1 MSDRRGTTLGKY
13 QIVDRLGEGGMGTV
27 YRARDEMLD
36 RDVAIKVL
44 RPDLVRQTAL
54 VERFRTEAIALARLA
69 HPRIATL
76 YGLERDGDEFYMV
89 MEFLRGETL
98 EDLVARTGRVSWRRA
113 AGICAQVAEALDHA
127 HDHGVVHR
135 DIKPANIMIGPGD
148 ATKVMDFGIARMAGS
163 SRQTRHGHS
172 VGTPAYMAPEQLR
185 GEECD
190 GRTDLYALG
199 AVFYELVTGKVAFEA
214 DSDYKLMM
222 RQLNEPPMA
231 PSESNPELP
240 AVVDRTVLR
249 AMSKLPGDRYAT
261 AAAMRNALMEAAAS
275 VVTETHAARGPA
287 PATRIA
293 STPRHATPHDGS
305 AATAPVA
312 TTAPV
317 YTTAAGSSSGGTSGG
332 LWTDWRT
339 WSTVAML
346 ALAVGVVLRSGG
358 TDTPAVPSE
367 GPPSTEIGPTV
378 SARPIPPPV
387 LGPGAQSRPA
397 APVGGSGV
405 APPPEVIRQP
415 DPVRKTPPSRQ
426 TPAPAPAPAPPPT
439 PAPAPEKKPDTPSP
453 VGGSDGGTSRNSAAD
468 SEREVATAV
477 RDWFRRGDG
486 AGLTGSVDG
495 QPADRMLRE
504 KRLVLGAPGTPSVNV
519 NGSEATATVSSEVEV
534 RSAFGS
540 SKRKTARFT
549 LQLSQGANGSWR
561 VTRATVQG

>member
-1 MSDRRGTTLGKY
+1 MTDRRGTTLGKY
-13 QIVDRLGEGGMGTV
+13 QVLDRLGEGGMGTV

-36 RDVAIKVL
+36 REVAIKVL

-54 VERFRTEAIALARLA
+54 VERFRTEAVALARLA

-98 EDLVARTGRVSWRRA
+98 EALVAREGRISWRRA
-113 AGICAQVAEALDHA
+113 AQICAQVAEALDHA

-222 RQLNEPPMA
+222 RQLNDPPMP
-231 PSESNPELP
+231 PSASNPELP
-240 AVVDRTVLR
+240 AIVDRTVLR
-249 AMSKLPGDRYAT
+249 AMSKQPADRFAT

-275 VVTETHAARGPA
+275 VVTEAHATRGAA

-293 STPRHATPHDGS
+293 SAPHS
-305 AATAPVA
+305 APPQRIAIPDPIRGTASVATA
-312 TTAPV
+312 TETADQAIAP
-317 YTTAAGSSSGGTSGG
+317 ANHGI
-332 LWTDWRT
+332 WFDWRT
-339 WSTVAML
+339 WATVAML
-346 ALAVGVVLRSGG
+346 ALALGVVLRSGTG
-358 TDTPAVPSE
+358 KGPAVTPDTP
-367 GPPSTEIGPTV
+367 PPVEIGPPATDPAT
-378 SARPIPPPV
+378 SPGV
-387 LGPGAQSRPA
+387 LGSGVPPRPS
-397 APVGGSGV
+397 APVGGQV
-405 APPPEVIRQP
+405 IPPP
-415 DPVRKTPPSRQ
+415 PVVVAKPEPGRKTPPRAPAP
-426 TPAPAPAPAPPPT
+426 TPPPAPAPAPAP
-439 PAPAPEKKPDTPSP
+439 APEKKPAAPPQS
-453 VGGSDGGTSRNSAAD
+453 SA
-468 SEREVATAV
+468 ERTEDANAAAKDAQRAATTAV
-477 RDWFRRGDG
+477 RSWFQ
-486 AGLTGSVDG
+486 AGNATGLVGTVDG
-495 QPADRMLRE
+495 QPADRLIRE
-504 KRLVLGAPGTPSVNV
+504 KRLGLGQPGTPSVSI
-519 NGSEATATVSSEVEV
+519 NGSEATATVTSEVEL

-540 SKRKTARFT
+540 SKRKSARFT
-549 LQLSQGANGSWR
+549 LQLSQAANGTWR

>member
-1 MSDRRGTTLGKY
+1 MIDRRGTTLGKY
-13 QIVDRLGEGGMGTV
+13 RILDRLGEGGMGTV
-27 YRARDEMLD
+27 YHARDEMLD

-98 EDLVARTGRVSWRRA
+98 EALVAREGRVSWRRA
-113 AGICAQVAEALDHA
+113 AEICAQVAEALDHA

-135 DIKPANIMIGPGD
+135 DIKPANIMIGPGG
-148 ATKVMDFGIARMAGS
+148 AAKVMDFGIARMAGS

-222 RQLNEPPMA
+222 QQLNDPPMP
-231 PSESNPELP
+231 PSASNPDLP
-240 AVVDRTVLR
+240 AIVDRTVLR
-249 AMSKLPGDRYAT
+249 AMSKQPADRYAT

-275 VVTETHAARGPA
+275 VVTEAHTIRPAA

-293 STPRHATPHDGS
+293 DTPAPAPAPVPQARIVMPDPVGI
-305 AATAPVA
+305 TAPV
-312 TTAPV
+312 
-317 YTTAAGSSSGGTSGG
+317 TAATDDAPTDTAGRGIWS
-332 LWTDWRT
+332 DWRT

-346 ALAVGVVLRSGG
+346 ALAIGVVLRSRGPEI
-358 TDTPAVPSE
+358 PAEPPVS
-367 GPPSTEIGPTV
+367 PPSTEIGPPST
-378 SARPIPPPV
+378 APTTAPGV
-387 LGPGAQSRPA
+387 LEAGAQPRPA
-397 APVGGSGV
+397 APVGGGII
-405 APPPEVIRQP
+405 APPPVVVPRP
-415 DPVRKTPPSRQ
+415 DPAPRNPPRTPP
-426 TPAPAPAPAPPPT
+426 PAPT
-439 PAPAPEKKPDTPSP
+439 PAPTPERKPESP
-453 VGGSDGGTSRNSAAD
+453 PPQKPAENDADRAAAA
-468 SEREVATAV
+468 EREAQRAVTTAV
-477 RDWFRRGDG
+477 RNWFQQGDA

-495 QPADRMLRE
+495 QPADRLVRE
-504 KRLVLGAPGTPSVNV
+504 KRLGLGAPGTPSVNIS
-519 NGSEATATVSSEVEV
+519 GSEATATVTSEVEM

-540 SKRKTARFT
+540 SRRKSARFT
-549 LQLSQGANGSWR
+549 LQLSQAGNGTWR